1 MASNKVLTIKD
12 IKKRVVPL
20 LKKNDVVKAGI
31 FGSYARG
38 EAKKK
43 SDIDL
48 LIKQK
53 GKKSLLDLV
62 RLERELKKK
71 LGKNVDLLDYRG
83 LSPYLKEQIL
93 KEQLRII

>member
-1 MASNKVLTIKD
+1 MGIEDKKLQQITKV
-12 IKKRVVPL
+12 VVPI

-38 EAKKK
+38 DAKKG
-43 SDIDL
+43 SDVDI

-62 RLERELKKK
+62 RLEHKLKEKLKKK
-71 LGKNVDLLDYRG
+71 VDLLDYEG
-83 LSPYLKEQIL
+83 LSPYLKERIL
-93 KEQLRII
+93 KEEIKIL